1 MADGGVES
9 LGIAGAVVFARK
21 GFGGEG
27 QTVHK
32 VGIEREELH
41 EQHVDR

>member
-9 LGIAGAVVFARK
+9 LSIAGTVVFARK

-27 QTVHK
+27 QAATRVEAFLE
-32 VGIEREELH
+32 VLEGMA
-41 EQHVDR
+41 